1 MKKQRVLCSLF
12 IIILL
17 FLSLT
22 GNVLATNNQVE
33 SNTIDE
39 ARNLLEQMQ
48 PNNQKENIDIVKEKI
63 VIVIVAITIALIFI
77 LIIWKYETS
86 Y

>member
-12 IIILL
+12 IILLL

>member
-48 PNNQKENIDIVKEKI
+48 PNNQKENIDIVKERI